1 MTNAFNI
8 GEIVFSREAII
19 NDGDAIPDVAEDA
32 LLAPAGALGVVVHI
46 GFVEADEAVEIYL
59 VRFENADKVLGPPV
73 GCLVE
78 ELTQDEEE
86 AKRLRLA
93 A

>member
-1 MTNAFNI
+1 MSQAFNI
-8 GEIVFSREAII
+8 GEIVFCREDII

-32 LLAPAGALGVVVHI
+32 LLAPAGSLGVVVHI
-46 GFVEADEAVEIYL
+46 GFVEEDESTEIYL
-59 VRFENADKVLGPPV
+59 VRFEDQNKDLGPPV
-73 GCLVE
+73 GCLLE

-86 AKRLRLA
+86 AKRLKA